1 MPRVPFSSFNL
12 LLDLRRGYT
21 VAAETVKGRPVASN
35 IRKVAESSSSSS
47 SSNNIEKSNIEKS
60 VGKEIFWMRDPKTG
74 NWIPETHFNDGDA
87 TELRQKF
94 LSTNRKFTMPK
105 A

>member
-12 LLDLRRGYT
+12 LLHLRRGYK
-21 VAAETVKGRPVASN
+21 VAAENIEGRPATSN

-47 SSNNIEKSNIEKS
+47 SNNIEKS

-74 NWIPETHFNDGDA
+74 NWIPETHFNDIDA
-87 TELRQKF
+87 AELRQKF
-94 LSTNRKFTMPK
+94 LSSNRKFTMPK